1 MRAVL
6 DPERGHLVGRHDES
20 ARLDALLHQA
30 RAGRRHLALLSGP
43 AGSGKSRLAS
53 ELERAATQLGDLVV
67 WGRCPE
73 APGAPPFW
81 PWTQALRSLRGQL
94 PADPASDQ
102 PGDGL
107 TALLDQMTPAEAT
120 PSTPQA
126 DAGTEHARFRLFD
139 AVALALQRAADGRML
154 VLILDDLHW
163 ADPSSLRLLAFVADG
178 LDRARVALVVTFRDD
193 ALTTDPA
200 LRDTV
205 AELLRLQRVQQIR
218 LPLFTQDE
226 VREYLRRH
234 LPPRGTTEALVRLV
248 HERTDG
254 LPFFVAETVRFLL
267 AHDADR
273 LADIPPGIR
282 AMIGKRVA
290 ALSARTRQVLTTA
303 ACIGRRFSPA
313 LLIRLSLDR
322 SDDEVLQ
329 SLDEARTAGLIEAG
343 PDAEWLHFSH
353 TLVRE
358 TLYAEVLPLRRSR
371 LHLRIGELLD
381 ADAPAQP
388 PASLWP
394 ELAYHYAEAASV
406 GGAARALACAR
417 KAGEVAAQAHA
428 HEEAARC
435 FRTALAMLDRPGQ
448 ADPVVRC
455 ELLLRLGRALTEHGA
470 GQASAEVWQAAAAL
484 ADQLD
489 QPPLLARAALG
500 LAISMKLQ
508 GLASEQVIR
517 WLDRALARDSLP
529 DDVRVELLCQLC
541 RARIYLDQRAAADE
555 AHHQALALAPD
566 SGPARRRYFARMCLC
581 TAVYWPEALER
592 RLALGEQAQAL
603 ALAHDEIPRTT
614 LVELLCYR
622 VTDLM
627 RRGARQALAEAQQL
641 GIALAR
647 QGRLAL
653 YEGILMGNVAI
664 TALNEGHLHD
674 AEAQATRAML
684 LGRKVS
690 ETQAT
695 TAYGMQMFCIRREQG
710 RLQEALPMLQHLVG
724 TGAASA
730 SAQAALWRPGLML
743 LYAELGM
750 TDACRAEYDALLP
763 IACAPTAGDASALC
777 RLLFTAEACVA
788 LDDAPGAALLRER
801 LQPHAGSALVVDAGG
816 GPCAGS
822 ADRLRGMLATVCGDF
837 GQAQHC
843 FDAAL
848 AFETACGW
856 RTWQAHTRFCLA
868 WMWQQRATQGDA
880 DAARQLAGRVRTEAT
895 ALGLEALA
903 ARCQTLLTRLD
914 ATRPRHPGGLT
925 DREVEVLRLIAIGR
939 NNREVAQVLSISPNT
954 VANHMRSIL
963 EKTYCANR
971 TEAAAFAAREGLL
984 KG

>member
-1 MRAVL
+1 MRTVL
-6 DPERGHLVGRHDES
+6 DPEFGHLVGRRDES
-20 ARLDALLHQA
+20 AQLEAALQLA
-30 RAGRRHLALLSGP
+30 RGGRRQLVLLSGP
-43 AGSGKSRLAS
+43 AGAGKSRLAS
-53 ELERAATQLGDLVV
+53 ELERTATRAGDLVV

-73 APGAPPFW
+73 SPGTPPFW
-81 PWTQALRSLRGQL
+81 PWTQALRSLSRQIPG
-94 PADPASDQ
+94 DPA
-102 PGDGL
+102 GDGPGIGL
-107 TALLDQMTPAEAT
+107 DDLLDQMAPAET
-120 PSTPQA
+120 SPSSGQTVS
-126 DAGTEHARFRLFD
+126 DAEQARFRLLD
-139 AVALALQRAADGRML
+139 GVTRALQRAPDGRML
-154 VLILDDLHW
+154 VLILDDVHW

-178 LDRARVALVVTFRDD
+178 LDQARVALVVTYRED
-193 ALTTDPA
+193 ALAVEPA

-205 AELLRLQRVQQIR
+205 AELLRLQRVRQIR
-218 LPLFTQDE
+218 LPPFTQDE
-226 VREYLRRH
+226 VREYLRRY
-234 LPPRGTTEALVRLV
+234 LDQRAVTEELVRLV
-248 HERTDG
+248 HERTEG
-254 LPFFVAETVRFLL
+254 LPFFVVETARFLQE
-267 AHDADR
+267 HDVGH

-282 AMIGKRVA
+282 TMIGKRA
-290 ALSARTRQVLTTA
+290 GTLSHGARQVLTTA
-303 ACIGRRFSPA
+303 ACMGRRFSPA
-313 LLIRLSLDR
+313 LLIRLSPDR

-329 SLDEARTAGLIEAG
+329 SLEEARAAGLIETG
-343 PDAEWLHFSH
+343 PDTEWLHFGH
-353 TLVRE
+353 ALIRE
-358 TLYAEVLPLRRSR
+358 TLYAEMLPLRRAR
-371 LHLRIGELLD
+371 LHLRIAELLD

-394 ELAYHYAEAASV
+394 ALAYHYAEAASV
-406 GGAARALACAR
+406 GGAARALDCASR
-417 KAGEVAAQAHA
+417 AGDTAAQAHA

-435 FRTALAMLDRPGQ
+435 FRAALAMADRAEQ
-448 ADPVVRC
+448 TDPLVRC
-455 ELLLRLGRALTEHGA
+455 TLLLRLGRALTEHGA
-470 GQASAEVWQAAAAL
+470 GESGAEVWQDAAAL

-489 QPPLLARAALG
+489 QPALLARAALG

-508 GLASEQVIR
+508 GLASTQVIR
-517 WLDRALARDSLP
+517 WLDRALASDAL
-529 DDVRVELLCQLC
+529 DDDLRVELLCQLC
-541 RARIYLDQRAAADE
+541 RARIYLDQRVAADE
-555 AHHQALALAPD
+555 AHHQALALAPER
-566 SGPARRRYFARMCLC
+566 GPARRRYFARMCLC
-581 TAVYWPEALER
+581 TAVYWPEDLER
-592 RLALGEQAQAL
+592 RLSLGAQAQAL
-603 ALAHDEIPRTT
+603 ALANDEIPRTA

-622 VTDLM
+622 VIDLM
-627 RRGARQALAEAQQL
+627 RCGAREALADAQQL
-641 GIALAR
+641 GLALAR
-647 QGRLAL
+647 QGRLVL
-653 YEGILMGNVAI
+653 YEGLLTGNRAI
-664 TALNEGHLHD
+664 TALNDGRLQD
-674 AEAQATRAML
+674 AEAWAAQAM
-684 LGRKVS
+684 GISRKAS
-690 ETQAT
+690 DTQAT
-695 TAYGMQMFCIRREQG
+695 TAYGMHMFCIRREQG
-710 RLQEALPMLQHLVG
+710 RLHEALPLLRLLVG
-724 TGAASA
+724 PDGAAPST
-730 SAQAALWRPGLML
+730 QAALWRPGLML

-750 TDACRAEYDALLP
+750 TEACRTEYERLLP
-763 IACAPTAGDASALC
+763 LACAPTAGDASALC

-856 RTWQAHTRFCLA
+856 RTWQAHTRFRLA

-914 ATRPRHPGGLT
+914 ATRPRHPCGLT

>member
-1 MRAVL
+1 
-6 DPERGHLVGRHDES
+6 
-20 ARLDALLHQA
+20 
-30 RAGRRHLALLSGP
+30 
-43 AGSGKSRLAS
+43 
-53 ELERAATQLGDLVV
+53 
-67 WGRCPE
+67 
-73 APGAPPFW
+73 
-81 PWTQALRSLRGQL
+81 
-94 PADPASDQ
+94 
-102 PGDGL
+102 
-107 TALLDQMTPAEAT
+107 
-120 PSTPQA
+120 
-126 DAGTEHARFRLFD
+126 
-139 AVALALQRAADGRML
+139 
-154 VLILDDLHW
+154 
-163 ADPSSLRLLAFVADG
+163 
-178 LDRARVALVVTFRDD
+178 
-193 ALTTDPA
+193 
-200 LRDTV
+200 
-205 AELLRLQRVQQIR
+205 
-218 LPLFTQDE
+218 
-226 VREYLRRH
+226 
-234 LPPRGTTEALVRLV
+234 
-248 HERTDG
+248 
-254 LPFFVAETVRFLL
+254 
-267 AHDADR
+267 
-273 LADIPPGIR
+273 
-282 AMIGKRVA
+282 
-290 ALSARTRQVLTTA
+290 
-303 ACIGRRFSPA
+303 
-313 LLIRLSLDR
+313 
-322 SDDEVLQ
+322 
-329 SLDEARTAGLIEAG
+329 
-343 PDAEWLHFSH
+343 
-353 TLVRE
+353 
-358 TLYAEVLPLRRSR
+358 
-371 LHLRIGELLD
+371 
-381 ADAPAQP
+381 
-388 PASLWP
+388 
-394 ELAYHYAEAASV
+394 
-406 GGAARALACAR
+406 
-417 KAGEVAAQAHA
+417 
-428 HEEAARC
+428 
-435 FRTALAMLDRPGQ
+435 
-448 ADPVVRC
+448 
-455 ELLLRLGRALTEHGA
+455 
-470 GQASAEVWQAAAAL
+470 
-484 ADQLD
+484 
-489 QPPLLARAALG
+489 
-500 LAISMKLQ
+500 
-508 GLASEQVIR
+508 
-517 WLDRALARDSLP
+517 
-529 DDVRVELLCQLC
+529 
-541 RARIYLDQRAAADE
+541 
-555 AHHQALALAPD
+555 
-566 SGPARRRYFARMCLC
+566 MCLC